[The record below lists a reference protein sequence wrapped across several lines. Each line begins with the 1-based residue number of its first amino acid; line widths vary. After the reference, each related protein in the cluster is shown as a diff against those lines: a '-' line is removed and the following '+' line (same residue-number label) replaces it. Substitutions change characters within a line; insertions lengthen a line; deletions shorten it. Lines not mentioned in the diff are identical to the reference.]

1 MITYTAEKISFA
13 YNGGRNIFTDVDLA
27 VSKGEVFTILGSN
40 GTGKSTL
47 LNCIAGQ
54 LKPLSGKVQIGGK
67 AIESMSTNE
76 FALHVAYVGQLH
88 YPMFAYSVREVVV
101 MGRLAYLGISG
112 SPKHSDYKIA
122 ENMMELMGVSHLAD
136 KSYLEI
142 SGGERQLVMF
152 AQALTQTPDFL
163 VLDEPTSHL
172 DFGNQIRC
180 LEIVQKVAGEGY
192 GVILSSHFPDHSFMF
207 NHRVGILH
215 EGRFIAIGNAKDVIT
230 EENMSAIY
238 NIPVSVDYNAS
249 LGRLTCLPKGGK
261 L

>member
-1 MITYTAEKISFA
+1 MIKYTAEKISFA
-13 YNGGRNIFTDVDLA
+13 YTSGHNIFTNIDLS
-27 VSKGEVFTILGSN
+27 VNKGEVFTILGSN

-54 LKPLSGKVQIGGK
+54 LTPLSGKVQIGGK
-67 AIESMSTNE
+67 SIESMSTDE
-76 FALHVAYVGQLH
+76 FARHVAYVAQLH

-112 SPKHSDYKIA
+112 SPKQADYKIA
-122 ENMMELMGVSHLAD
+122 EEMMELMGVSHLAD

-142 SGGERQLVMF
+142 SGGERQLIMF

-192 GVILSSHFPDHSFMF
+192 GVILSSHFPDHSLMF

-215 EGRFIAIGNAKDVIT
+215 KGQFIAIGNAKEVIN
-230 EENMSAIY
+230 EQNMSAIY
-238 NIPVSVDYNAS
+238 NIPVSVEYNVS
-249 LGRLTCLPKGGK
+249 LDRLTCLPKGGK

>member
-1 MITYTAEKISFA
+1 MIKYTAEKISFA
-13 YNGGRNIFTDVDLA
+13 YTGGHNIFTNIDLS
-27 VSKGEVFTILGSN
+27 VNKGEVFTILGSN

-47 LNCIAGQ
+47 LNCMAGQ
-54 LKPLSGKVQIGGK
+54 LTPLSGKVQIGGK
-67 AIESMSTNE
+67 SIESMSTDE
-76 FALHVAYVGQLH
+76 FARHVAYVGQLH

-112 SPKHSDYKIA
+112 SPKQADYKIA
-122 ENMMELMGVSHLAD
+122 EEMMELMGVSHLAD

-142 SGGERQLVMF
+142 SGGERQLIMF

-192 GVILSSHFPDHSFMF
+192 GVILSSHFPDHSLMF

-215 EGRFIAIGNAKDVIT
+215 KGQFIAIGNAKEVIN
-230 EENMSAIY
+230 EQNMSAIY
-238 NIPVSVDYNAS
+238 NIPVSVEYNVS
-249 LGRLTCLPKGGK
+249 LDRLTCLPKGGK